1 MSSEGGK
8 YKEITLGDS
17 KIEIIDGD
25 RGKNYPKASDF
36 TSEGYC
42 LFLNAKNVTPFGFS
56 FAEKM
61 FISKE
66 KDEALRKGKL
76 KRNDVVVTTRGTV
89 GNVAYFEKKI
99 VLENIRINSGMVIL
113 RCNEPNVMPKF
124 LYWVLRS
131 PAVQKQIASIKT
143 GSAQPQLPIS
153 VMKNLRF
160 PLPQIKE
167 QKAIVTTLSCL
178 DDMIELNNRTNKV
191 LEEMAQAIF
200 KHWFVDFEFPN
211 ENGEPYKSSGGEME
225 DSELGEIPLGW
236 RIRQFT
242 DIIEVTGGGTPKT
255 SNHDYWDGEIPF
267 FTPKDCNLNYYVL
280 DTEKHI
286 TELGLENCNSKL
298 YPTNTVFITA
308 RGTVGKI
315 AIAGRPMAI
324 NQSCYAL
331 RYRGEP
337 LQYYVHQIT
346 KNAVNELQHK
356 ASGAVFDAIVTR
368 DFDSLKTIVPTT
380 DLVRAYDSTI
390 SKTYE
395 LLRINNMQN
404 VVLSLTRDTL
414 LPKLMSGEIRV
425 PMEEVG

>member
-1 MSSEGGK
+1 MIEVEKIKMRVKYEISEIGEVIGGATPSTKDEDNYGGDISWITPKDLSSFTERYIYRGERNISEKGLHSCSAK
-8 YKEITLGDS
+8 LMPKDTVLFSSRAPIGYVAIAANKLCTNQGFKSIIADESKIHYLYLYYYLIYKKSEIEAVASGTTFKEVSGSVLKKF
-17 KIEIIDGD
+17 KIEIHE
-25 RGKNYPKASDF
+25 S
-36 TSEGYC
+36 
-42 LFLNAKNVTPFGFS
+42 
-56 FAEKM
+56 
-61 FISKE
+61 
-66 KDEALRKGKL
+66 
-76 KRNDVVVTTRGTV
+76 
-89 GNVAYFEKKI
+89 
-99 VLENIRINSGMVIL
+99 IL
-113 RCNEPNVMPKF
+113 
-124 LYWVLRS
+124 
-131 PAVQKQIASIKT
+131 
-143 GSAQPQLPIS
+143 
-153 VMKNLRF
+153 
-160 PLPQIKE
+160 E
-167 QKAIVTTLSCL
+167 QKAIAATLSCL

-191 LEEMAQAIF
+191 LEEMVQAIF

-425 PMEEVG
+425 PIEEVG